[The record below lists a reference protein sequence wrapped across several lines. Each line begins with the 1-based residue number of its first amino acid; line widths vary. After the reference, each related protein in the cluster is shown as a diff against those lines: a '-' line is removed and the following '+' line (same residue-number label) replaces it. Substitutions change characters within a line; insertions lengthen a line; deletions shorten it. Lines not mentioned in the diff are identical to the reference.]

1 MSFFQTGLCP
11 LEGGWQPQAV
21 GGSKSEGATPLRME
35 CIAIKKSKIYIEK
48 NQTKFDETLKRY
60 ILPLAKSELWRYNK
74 KYVICMITRT
84 GEIRR

>member
-1 MSFFQTGLCP
+1 MSSGNVVP
-11 LEGGWQPQAV
+11 AV
-21 GGSKSEGATPLRME
+21 GKGEGATPLRME
-35 CIAIKKSKIYIEK
+35 CIAIKKPKIYIEK